1 MSDKNDK
8 ISLRIM
14 ETFESQMAERLS
26 EKLSEMKSNVHIVQE
41 MEQFP
46 DQKHQW
52 TKQELADMARSVE
65 RHQPVGTNDDE
76 FEYHSEYGKT
86 RTMLKIKPYGEG
98 VPTDQID
105 IQDSKEDDED
115 DLEESDGGS
124 EADFFNEAEVLEEG
138 VYTFVATN
146 HKTNKTKKKKV
157 MSLSKKDRQKQ
168 AAAWQ
173 KKLGSDWVVD
183 SGGQHMNE
191 SEEQLDESLGAILT
205 GIAAMGF
212 AATVFGGIVNSIEK
226 ANNPHPV
233 QIWDPKKGKRH
244 IKNWTRYET
253 SAEAKENALRQSK
266 EAHFRG
272 KLVTAKLDGDTVGMY
287 KNGKSLGEIKIKEF
301 KKHFK
306 KNLTEAKKLDP
317 VGREDDDIDND
328 GDVDKSDS
336 YLKNRRKAIGK
347 AMKEEHQLD
356 EELSVLG
363 GVAAALLQIGL
374 NVGAILLF
382 MKAVENANTPY
393 GVQIWNAKKR
403 QKKFTLVKH
412 TTPTAAKAEAKRLS
426 GRSDV
431 RGTDNVVVAKIGDKK
446 VAVYKDGNLVGEVDT
461 NKLKK
466 YMKQNLSEGAEDL
479 QEDVTTAIALVA
491 GGAASV
497 IFLAPVLKAMIGTIR
512 DIRGSLT
519 KDKDAAFSYVYNA
532 NKSSKIKNHLWNR
545 TERKFPDL
553 ASATKHAKEMSKS
566 EYGDGYAIFY
576 MTNGKVMMDLVSK
589 GRVTKRGVAEA
600 ELKAEFSKARSL
612 KEDATEEVLDESVLG
627 VAVGGVIGIALASAI
642 SDIMHILR
650 KERARYALLSISMKG
665 NKSKG
670 LDGGSLKRNRVRGSS
685 GYDDYDKGTEMAKG
699 LSEKG
704 SGYHKDLHVLF
715 DRRRLKGDVWSKGKM
730 VGTVTYDQLKKLA
743 KKGSKTDLTESE
755 TLDEG
760 LLDDLKKI
768 AKGKKQKSVTLDDKE
783 SVDVDPETAST
794 MMDKLKKHEIQKASK
809 SFMNF
814 LKMMRKADK

>member
-65 RHQPVGTNDDE
+65 RHEPIGTNDDE

-86 RTMLKIKPYGEG
+86 RTMLKVKPYGEG
-98 VPTDQID
+98 LPTDQID
-105 IQDSKEDDED
+105 IQDSEEEDDED
-115 DLEESDGGS
+115 ELEESEGGS
-124 EADFFNEAEVLEEG
+124 ETDFFSEFEVLEEG

-272 KLVTAKLDGDTVGMY
+272 KLVTAKLDDDTVGMY

-306 KNLTEAKKLDP
+306 KNLTEANKLDP

-347 AMKEEHQLD
+347 AMKE
-356 EELSVLG
+356 
-363 GVAAALLQIGL
+363 
-374 NVGAILLF
+374 N
-382 MKAVENANTPY
+382 
-393 GVQIWNAKKR
+393 
-403 QKKFTLVKH
+403 
-412 TTPTAAKAEAKRLS
+412 
-426 GRSDV
+426 
-431 RGTDNVVVAKIGDKK
+431 
-446 VAVYKDGNLVGEVDT
+446 
-461 NKLKK
+461 
-466 YMKQNLSEGAEDL
+466 
-479 QEDVTTAIALVA
+479 
-491 GGAASV
+491 
-497 IFLAPVLKAMIGTIR
+497 
-512 DIRGSLT
+512 
-519 KDKDAAFSYVYNA
+519 
-532 NKSSKIKNHLWNR
+532 
-545 TERKFPDL
+545 
-553 ASATKHAKEMSKS
+553 
-566 EYGDGYAIFY
+566 
-576 MTNGKVMMDLVSK
+576 
-589 GRVTKRGVAEA
+589 
-600 ELKAEFSKARSL
+600 
-612 KEDATEEVLDESVLG
+612 ATEEVLDESALG
-627 VAVGGVIGIALASAI
+627 MAVGGVIGMVLASVI
-642 SDIMHILR
+642 TDIMRILR
-650 KERARYALLSISMKG
+650 KGRSRYALLSISMKG

-670 LDGGSLKRNRVRGSS
+670 LKGGYVNRNGVRGSR
-685 GYDDYDKGTEMAKG
+685 GYDDYDKGTEMAKR

-704 SGYHKDLHVLF
+704 RGYHNDLHVLF
-715 DRRRLKGDVWSKGKM
+715 DRRRLKGEVWSKGKM

-743 KKGSKTDLTESE
+743 KKGSETDLTESE

-760 LLDDLKKI
+760 LFDDLKKI
-768 AKGKKQKSVTLDDKE
+768 AKGKKEKSVTLDDKE
-783 SVDVDPETAST
+783 SVDVDPQTASA